1 MSQSRQLAAIMFT
14 DIVGYTALMGE
25 DSANRALQLLQKS
38 KEIQKPL
45 VEKYHGQWLKEM
57 GDGVLAKFSTATDAV
72 ACALEIQRISRADFE
87 ATYRIGIHLGDIT
100 FDDDDV
106 YGDGVNVASRLEAIA
121 DAGGIYISE
130 SIEKAIRGQMKIELK
145 FLGEKQLKN
154 VDYGVRTYAVQG
166 VGLPI
171 PGSEQQKVK
180 KRQNSSTGEKFK
192 WFAIVASGLLVLSWS
207 IYLLKSFNSSPGET
221 ASSATY
227 LQIALPDDL
236 YLAADTNY
244 PVLTISPDGNTVIF
258 VGVKSGK
265 RQLYVKNLEEN
276 QIKLLEGTADALHP
290 FYSADGDWIGFVK
303 GTVLMKIPAKGG
315 VPIPV
320 HEITPM
326 SVNRGLTWYK
336 KDSIVFT
343 PSPDGGLSIGSSSG
357 SNMLPITAWKPLLK
371 SEPYYWPK
379 AINELEG
386 VLYTHFRSDKAEDQS
401 IYFYSFRTGE
411 TKHLI
416 DGGTFPAYSRGK
428 LLFTRNGNLFSSNFD
443 QKNMTVGEDKSIVE
457 SLYTNVNGSSLYAVG
472 GKNLAYVS
480 GSKESGEDQLVWV
493 DKKGDTE
500 LILSN
505 GKDLDYPRVSPSG
518 NRIALTVFDG
528 PNSDLWILETER
540 NTLSRLTSHPGE
552 DFGPVWHPNEKWL
565 AFSSEIAQSE
575 GEEGP
580 GIALLEINSD
590 RPPERYLLSP
600 GFGYWEFPLSW
611 SRDGSHILFAA
622 TTGSLNH
629 HLEVMDF
636 EKKERSVWYD
646 SDMREGGA
654 VISPDKQWVAYMS
667 NSSGRDEIYIRQFNG
682 EGRFIQVSVE
692 GGSEPV
698 WSPDGKQIFYRI
710 YDKMMSV
717 AITNNNPIQ
726 LSKPVLLFE
735 KPFKHV
741 DYGGL
746 QANYDISPDGERF
759 VMIQNTSE
767 SKPRVINVILNWN
780 KL

>member
-1 MSQSRQLAAIMFT
+1 MSQIRQLAAIMFT

-25 DSANRALQLLQKS
+25 NTSRALQLLQKS

-45 VEKYHGQWLKEM
+45 VETYHGQWLKEM

-72 ACALEIQRISRADFE
+72 ACALEIQRASRADFE
-87 ATYRIGIHLGDIT
+87 ATFRIGTHLGEIT
-100 FDDDDV
+100 LENGDV
-106 YGDGVNVASRLEAIA
+106 FGDGVNVASRLEAIA
-121 DAGGIYISE
+121 DPGGIYVSE
-130 SIEKAIRGQMKIELK
+130 SIEKAIRGQMKIDLK

-154 VDYGVRTYAVQG
+154 VDYGVRIYAVQG

-171 PGSEQQKVK
+171 PGSEQQTTKIE
-180 KRQNSSTGEKFK
+180 QNTSTGKKFK
-192 WFAIVASGLLVLSWS
+192 WLALVACVLLVLSWS
-207 IYLLKSFNSSPGET
+207 IYLLKTLNSSPGKT
-221 ASSATY
+221 AGVATH

-244 PVLTISPDGNTVIF
+244 PVLTISPDGKTVVF

-265 RQLYVKNLEEN
+265 RQLYMKNLNETS
-276 QIKLLEGTADALHP
+276 IKLLEGTEEALHP
-290 FYSADGDWIGFVK
+290 FFSAGGDWIGFVR
-303 GTVLMKIPAKGG
+303 GTVLMKISTKGG
-315 VPIPV
+315 VPIPI

-336 KDSIVFT
+336 EDSIVIT
-343 PSPDGGLSIGSSSG
+343 PSPDGGLSIGASSA
-357 SNMLPITAWKPLLK
+357 NEMLPITAWRPLLQ

-386 VLYTHFRSDKAEDQS
+386 VLYTHFRSNKSEDQS
-401 IYFYSFRTGE
+401 IYFYSCKTGE
-411 TKHLI
+411 IRHLI
-416 DGGTFPAYSRGK
+416 DGGTFPAYSEEK
-428 LLFTRNGNLFSSNFD
+428 LLFIRNGNLFTSDFD
-443 QKNMTVGEDKSIVE
+443 LTNMTVRETKPIVK
-457 SLYTNVNGSSLYAVG
+457 SLYTNINGSSLYAVG
-472 GKNLAYVS
+472 GSNLVYVS
-480 GSKESGEDQLVWV
+480 GTNESGEDQLVWV
-493 DKKGDTE
+493 DQEGNTE

-505 GKDLDYPRVSPSG
+505 GRDLDYPRISPSG
-518 NRIALTVFDG
+518 DRIALTVFDG
-528 PNSDLWILETER
+528 PNSDLWMLETKR

-552 DFGPVWHPNEKWL
+552 DFGPVWHPNEEWL
-565 AFSSEIAQSE
+565 AFSSEIAQSQ

-611 SRDGSHILFAA
+611 SGDGSKILFAA
-622 TTGSLNH
+622 TTGSLDH

-636 EKKERSVWYD
+636 QKKERSVWYD
-646 SDMREGGA
+646 SDGREGGA
-654 VISPDKQWVAYMS
+654 TISSDRKWVAYMS
-667 NSSGRDEIYIRQFNG
+667 NSSGRDEIYIRSFNG
-682 EGRFIQVSVE
+682 EGRTTQVSIE

-698 WSPDGKQIFYRI
+698 WSPDGKEIFYRI

-717 AITNNNPIQ
+717 TVIQNDPLQ
-726 LSKPVLLFE
+726 LSKPVMLFE
-735 KPFKHV
+735 KPFKRV

-767 SKPRVINVILNWN
+767 SKPRVINVVLNWN